1 MRRTQI
7 LNTAVPF
14 PLERDRLLKQTKMK
28 KYLYLLTI
36 TTASLFLISC
46 GSEDKKLVA
55 DNLPAIAV
63 KISQVKTNGN
73 NPFLSVSGKI
83 QASNSAELST
93 RLMGYVN
100 KVHVNVGDKVKK
112 GQLLVSINN
121 TDLQAKRAQVN
132 AAITEANV
140 AYTNAQKDYN
150 RFKNLFADYSASQKE
165 LDDMTANYEMAK
177 ARLESA
183 NQIKNEINAQ
193 FAYSNIT
200 APFSGT
206 VTGKN
211 VNAGNM
217 ANPGIPLISIE
228 SPGHF
233 EVMALVPET
242 EIADIKNGSS
252 VAVLVKS
259 INKTIKGK
267 VVEVSTSAKNT
278 GGQFL
283 VKIDLE
289 KTDAKILSGMFT
301 TVQFPVEKKA
311 KSELVLIP
319 NEALITNGQLS
330 GVYTVSQ
337 SNTALLRWLRLGR
350 IFGDQVEV
358 LSGLNAD
365 ETYIVSAKGKL
376 FNGAKVSIQ

>member
-1 MRRTQI
+1 
-7 LNTAVPF
+7 
-14 PLERDRLLKQTKMK
+14 MK
-28 KYLYLLTI
+28 KQIHILAVLTTVLLI
-36 TTASLFLISC
+36 SSC

-63 KISQVKTNGN
+63 KINQVKTNAN
-73 NPFLSVSGKI
+73 SPFLSVSGKI

-150 RFKNLFADYSASQKE
+150 RFKNLFTENSASQKE

-183 NQIKNEINAQ
+183 KQIKNEINAQ

-228 SPGHF
+228 STGHF

-242 EIADIKNGSS
+242 EIAEIKNGSS

-267 VVEVSTSAKNT
+267 VIEVSTSAKNT

-301 TVQFPVEKKA
+301 TVQFPVERKA

-330 GVYTVSQ
+330 GIYTVSLT
-337 SNTALLRWLRLGR
+337 NTAMLRWLRLGR

-365 ETYIVSAKGKL
+365 ETYIVSAEGKL